1 MLRYWVQSVTS
12 VIDSK
17 QTRIHNFWGTIKSGR
32 EVVFIA
38 MGTQRPFTEKLECKF
53 RLHFRGRVLDPFFP
67 PFPKVNCM
75 TEISLVRIRKIFPES
90 GRRGR
95 GEFKMQWKDPET
107 ILFFVH
113 VILLCDFY
121 NLDFFFGGRGGSS
134 SSAHG
139 FLKILCK

>member
-17 QTRIHNFWGTIKSGR
+17 QARIYNFWGTIKSGR

-38 MGTQRPFTEKLECKF
+38 MGTQRLFTEKLECKF
-53 RLHFRGRVLDPFFP
+53 RLHFRWRVLDLPP
-67 PFPKVNCM
+67 PFPKVNCR

-107 ILFFVH
+107 ILLFVH
-113 VILLCDFY
+113 VILLCEFY
-121 NLDFFFGGRGGSS
+121 NLDFFFRGGVGDPLDQRMVS
-134 SSAHG
+134 
-139 FLKILCK
+139 